1 MALHEP
7 DPATAQ
13 TDELGARY
21 AKVRALVARAAR
33 SLHDDLGPSLAG
45 IGLQLILLKDDC
57 PKSAEYVDGLLNS
70 LNEALERIRAL
81 SGELNPSPVDRL
93 GLEAALRQLA
103 KQDSRIRVSYTVTRI
118 FTREIASVLY
128 EITVDTI
135 AAAIA
140 AKAAHIDVQANGEL
154 EVTIQVSDDGEQ
166 SDRIELK
173 RLVLALAKNSSII
186 FQIRSGKST
195 IVSIIHADRRL
206 AGRGS

>member
-1 MALHEP
+1 MVSKP
-7 DPATAQ
+7 DSATAQ
-13 TDELGARY
+13 TDELGVRY
-21 AKVRALVARAAR
+21 AKVRALVTRAAR
-33 SLHDDLGPSLAG
+33 ALHDDFGPSLAG
-45 IGLQLILLKDDC
+45 IGLQLALLKDDC

-103 KQDSRIRVSYTVTRI
+103 ERDSRIKISYTVTGI

-128 EITVDTI
+128 EITADAI

-140 AKAAHIDVQANGEL
+140 AKAAHIDVEVNGES
-154 EVTIQVSDDGEQ
+154 EIAIQVSDDGEK
-166 SDRIELK
+166 SERIELK
-173 RLVLALAKNSSII
+173 RLALALAKNSSII

-195 IVSIIHADRRL
+195 IVSIIHADRRV